1 MKTKLC
7 VILVTL
13 TAIVTLG
20 ACRKSTNS
28 NANNSSAGTMQE
40 TAAGGAATAG
50 DKFYFRGRIN
60 YDLKVEMTLVRDGD
74 RLTGTYFYPRV
85 GKNIDLKGTVS
96 KDGNIELRESDET
109 GKDTGVFKGKWT
121 SNAMGLAEIEGKW
134 SRPDGSK
141 ETDFQISQQP
151 LELAS
156 SVRVVPKVIKEDNK
170 KLRYSVDAEYPE
182 IQGDSRFD
190 KFNQEARAMITKDVA
205 AFKSSETAEEG
216 EESGDLPAETQS
228 SSLDIGYQVHFAT
241 ADLISVE
248 FREGEYSRGAAHGN
262 SVTVVLN
269 YDVKNGR
276 KIALADL
283 FNPKTNYLGVLSNY
297 SKKELKDKLT
307 KDEMFDEDMVK
318 SGTEP
323 TADNYAAW
331 TITRKG
337 LYITFDPYQVAA
349 YAAGPQSVLVP
360 YSALKDIIKPDGPVG
375 GLAG

>member
-7 VILVTL
+7 VILLTL
-13 TAIVTLG
+13 TAIVMLG

-28 NANNSSAGTMQE
+28 NANSSSAGTMQE
-40 TAAGGAATAG
+40 TAVGGAATAG

-96 KDGNIELRESDET
+96 KDGNVELRESDET

-156 SVRVVPKVIKEDNK
+156 SVRVAPKVIKEDNK
-170 KLRYSVDAEYPE
+170 KLRYAVDAEYPE

-228 SSLDIGYQVHFAT
+228 STLDIGYQIHFAT

-262 SVTVVLN
+262 SVTAVLN

-331 TITRKG
+331 TITRRG

-360 YSALKDIIKPDGPVG
+360 YSVLKDIIKPDGPVG
-375 GLAG
+375 GLTG

>member
-7 VILVTL
+7 LIFLTL
-13 TAIVTLG
+13 TAIVLLG

-28 NANNSSAGTMQE
+28 NANSSSAGTLQE
-40 TAAGGAATAG
+40 TVAGGAAATG
-50 DKFYFRGRIN
+50 EKFYFRGRIN
-60 YDLKVEMTLVRDGD
+60 YDLKVEMTLVRDGE

-85 GKNIDLKGTVS
+85 GKNIDLKGTIS
-96 KDGNIELRESDET
+96 KGGNVELRESDET

-151 LELAS
+151 IELAS
-156 SVRVVPKVIKEDNK
+156 SARVVPKVIKDANK

-216 EESGDLPAETQS
+216 AESSELPDETQTS
-228 SSLDIGYQVHFAT
+228 TLDIGYQIRFAT
-241 ADLISVE
+241 ENLVSVE
-248 FREGEYSRGAAHGN
+248 FHEGQYSRGAAHGN
-262 SVTVVLN
+262 SITAVLN

-283 FNPKTNYLGVLSNY
+283 FNPKSNYLSVLSSY
-297 SKKELKDKLT
+297 SRKELKDKLT

-331 TITRKG
+331 AITRKG

-375 GLAG
+375 GLGG

>member
-1 MKTKLC
+1 MKTKTS
-7 VILVTL
+7 LVL
-13 TAIVTLG
+13 LAIFAIALLA

-28 NANNSSAGTMQE
+28 NANTSSAGAMQE
-40 TAAGGAATAG
+40 TVAGGAAATG
-50 DKFYFRGRIN
+50 EKFYFRGRIN
-60 YDLKVEMTLVRDGD
+60 YELKVEMTLVRDGE

-85 GKNIDLKGTVS
+85 GKNIDLKGTIS
-96 KDGNIELRESDET
+96 KDGNVGLRESDEN

-156 SVRVVPKVIKEDNK
+156 SVRVAPKVIKEDNK
-170 KLRYSVDAEYPE
+170 KSRYSVDAEYPE

-190 KFNQEARAMITKDVA
+190 KFNQEARVMISKDVA

-216 EESGDLPAETQS
+216 DESSELPEETQS
-228 SSLDIGYQVHFAT
+228 STLDIGYQIHFAT
-241 ADLISVE
+241 ADLVSVE
-248 FREGEYSRGAAHGN
+248 FHEGQYSRGAAHGN
-262 SVTVVLN
+262 SITAVLN

-283 FNPKTNYLGVLSNY
+283 FNAKSNYLSVLSSY
-297 SKKELKDKLT
+297 SRKELKDKLT

-323 TADNYAAW
+323 RADNYAGW

-375 GLAG
+375 GWAG

>member
-13 TAIVTLG
+13 TAIVMLG

-28 NANNSSAGTMQE
+28 NANSSSAGTMQE

-96 KDGNIELRESDET
+96 KDGNVELRESDET

>member
-13 TAIVTLG
+13 TAIVMLG

-28 NANNSSAGTMQE
+28 NANSSSAGTMQE

-96 KDGNIELRESDET
+96 KDGNVELRESDET

-228 SSLDIGYQVHFAT
+228 STLDIGYQIHFAT

>member
-1 MKTKLC
+1 
-7 VILVTL
+7 
-13 TAIVTLG
+13 G
-20 ACRKSTNS
+20 
-28 NANNSSAGTMQE
+28 E
-40 TAAGGAATAG
+40 
-50 DKFYFRGRIN
+50 
-60 YDLKVEMTLVRDGD
+60 

-96 KDGNIELRESDET
+96 KDGNVELRESDET

-121 SNAMGLAEIEGKW
+121 ANAMGLAEIEGKW

-141 ETDFQISQQP
+141 ETDFQVSQQP
-151 LELAS
+151 IELAS

-170 KLRYSVDAEYPE
+170 KLHYSLDAEYPE

-190 KFNQEARAMITKDVA
+190 KFNQEARAMITKDVT
-205 AFKSSETAEEG
+205 AFKSSQTSDEG
-216 EESGDLPAETQS
+216 DDSGDLPAETQDS
-228 SSLDIGYQVHFAT
+228 TLDIGYQIHFAT
-241 ADLISVE
+241 ENLISVE
-248 FREGEYSRGAAHGN
+248 FREGSYEGGAAHGN
-262 SVTVVLN
+262 SATVVLN

-283 FNPKTNYLGVLSNY
+283 FNPKSNYLSVLSTY
-297 SKKELKDKLT
+297 SRKELKDKLT

-323 TADNYAAW
+323 TADNYGAW

-337 LYITFDPYQVAA
+337 LYLTFDPYQVAA

-360 YSALKDIIKPDGPVG
+360 YSALKDILKPDGPVG

>member
-1 MKTKLC
+1 
-7 VILVTL
+7 
-13 TAIVTLG
+13 
-20 ACRKSTNS
+20 
-28 NANNSSAGTMQE
+28 
-40 TAAGGAATAG
+40 
-50 DKFYFRGRIN
+50 
-60 YDLKVEMTLVRDGD
+60 
-74 RLTGTYFYPRV
+74 
-85 GKNIDLKGTVS
+85 
-96 KDGNIELRESDET
+96 
-109 GKDTGVFKGKWT
+109 
-121 SNAMGLAEIEGKW
+121 MGLAEIEGKW

-190 KFNQEARAMITKDVA
+190 KFNQEARAMVTKDVA

>member
-7 VILVTL
+7 VILLTL
-13 TAIVTLG
+13 TAIVMLG
-20 ACRKSTNS
+20 GCRKSTNS
-28 NANNSSAGTMQE
+28 NANSSSAGTMQE

-96 KDGNIELRESDET
+96 KDGNVELRESDET

-337 LYITFDPYQVAA
+337 LYVTFDPYQVAA

>member
-1 MKTKLC
+1 M
-7 VILVTL
+7 LVTL
-13 TAIVTLG
+13 TAIVMLG

-96 KDGNIELRESDET
+96 KDGNVELRESDET

-156 SVRVVPKVIKEDNK
+156 SVRVAPKVIKEDNK

-228 SSLDIGYQVHFAT
+228 STLDIGYQIHFAT

-262 SVTVVLN
+262 SVTAVLN

-283 FNPKTNYLGVLSNY
+283 FNPKTNYLGVLANY

>member
-7 VILVTL
+7 LIFLTL
-13 TAIVTLG
+13 TAIVLLS

-28 NANNSSAGTMQE
+28 NANSSSAGTMQE
-40 TAAGGAATAG
+40 TVAGGAATAG

-60 YDLKVEMTLVRDGD
+60 YDLKVEMTLVRDGE

-96 KDGNIELRESDET
+96 KDGTVELRESDET

-121 SNAMGLAEIEGKW
+121 SNPMGLSEIEGKW
-134 SRPDGSK
+134 SRPDGTK
-141 ETDFQISQQP
+141 ETDFQVSQQP
-151 LELAS
+151 IELAS
-156 SVRVVPKVIKEDNK
+156 SVRVVPKVIKDANK

-190 KFNQEARAMITKDVA
+190 KFNQEARALVTKDVA

-216 EESGDLPAETQS
+216 EESGDLPDETQTS
-228 SSLDIGYQVHFAT
+228 TLDIGYQIRFAT
-241 ADLISVE
+241 ENLISVE
-248 FREGEYSRGAAHGN
+248 FHEGEYSRGAAHG
-262 SVTVVLN
+262 SSLTAVLN
-269 YDVKNGR
+269 YDVKNGK

-283 FNPKTNYLGVLSNY
+283 FNPKSNYLSVLSTY
-297 SKKELKDKLT
+297 SSKDLKDQLR
-307 KDEMFDEDMVK
+307 KDDMLDEDMVK

-323 TADNYAAW
+323 RADNYAAW

-349 YAAGPQSVLVP
+349 YAAGPQHVLVP
-360 YSALKDIIKPDGPVG
+360 YSALKNIIKPDGPVG
-375 GLAG
+375 ELAG